1 MLKTEEPNKKDDLL
15 LSVLEFLDRNGFK
28 QSFEKLQQKAGIY
41 YEENNKKIIED
52 LLHLREIDELILYIK
67 NNSKIEN
74 EEKIGY
80 IKLLKIKKYIDLI
93 IKNCSDRIDQKDS
106 LNYLRTEIVPM
117 INNNKTKN
125 KNLLNSLTNILFYKD
140 MNLLTEYIR
149 KNLNIYYD
157 DSYII
162 KELSKNRIIQIEKL
176 YNIYNNIKDN
186 NKESFDNYNT
196 TSIND
201 LCFNPFKTSD
211 IWFLELSRN
220 KKYIALG
227 FSNCNI
233 SLISVNVHK
242 SKNKINLNL
251 YLTFSSNENS
261 RKGEITSLC
270 FSNDEKQLL
279 VSLSTYIVKIFSVN
293 NGEKIK
299 EYNNLHNSYITSCL
313 YLPNSNNKFLCGGV
327 DKRLLLIDTNNIP
340 FLEIGKFC
348 RIKQILYSEFNNLII
363 IIPASIND
371 IICYNFPENKVS
383 FKIEIKEETV
393 YSNISKSDKGKYLLI
408 NISKLYPKILLYNL
422 EKIKTEDKFYGHI
435 QRTMII
441 KCCFGGN
448 KDQYILSGSENA
460 KVYLWERK
468 YPGAPKY
475 IFNGHLGIVNSVE
488 FLFNDILLSVSDD
501 KTLKI
506 WTPDN
511 KENND
516 NDNGSENDNNEKNK
530 TIIFKKNEKNIYKY
544 IENNFENEFFE
555 KMNEALEE
563 IQGEEENVEESDEDE
578 ERNADNGLEGEL
590 E

>member
-1 MLKTEEPNKKDDLL
+1 MSKVEEPNRNDDLL

-28 QSFEKLQQKAGIY
+28 QSFEKLQQKTGIY

-52 LLHLREIDELILYIK
+52 LLHLRKIDELILYIR

-74 EEKIGY
+74 EEKMAY

-106 LNYLRTEIVPM
+106 LNYLRTEIAPM

-140 MNLLTEYIR
+140 MNILIEYIK

-176 YNIYNNIKDN
+176 YNIYNNIKEN
-186 NKESFDNYNT
+186 NKEISFENYNT
-196 TSIND
+196 ITIND
-201 LCFNPFKTSD
+201 LCFSPFKSSD
-211 IWFLELSRN
+211 IWFLEVSKN

-233 SLISVNVHK
+233 SLISVNTHK
-242 SKNKINLNL
+242 NKNKINLNL
-251 YLTFSSNENS
+251 YLTFSSNEKN

-279 VSLSTYIVKIFSVN
+279 VSLSTYIVKIFNVS

-299 EYNNLHNSYITSCL
+299 EYNNLHNSCITSCL
-313 YLPNSNNKFLCGGV
+313 YLPNSNNKFLSGGV

-363 IIPASIND
+363 IIPGSIND
-371 IICYNFPENKVS
+371 IICYNFPENRVS
-383 FKIEIKEETV
+383 FKIEIKEEIV
-393 YSNISKSDKGKYLLI
+393 YCSISKSDKGKYLLI

-422 EKIKTEDKFYGHI
+422 EKTKIEDKFYGHI
-435 QRTMII
+435 QKTMII
-441 KCCFGGN
+441 KCCFGGD
-448 KDQYILSGSENA
+448 KDQYIISGSENA
-460 KVYLWERK
+460 KVYLWERRN
-468 YPGAPKY
+468 PGAPKY
-475 IFNGHLGIVNSVE
+475 IFKGHLGIVNSVAL
-488 FLFNDILLSVSDD
+488 LFNDILLSVSDD

-506 WTPDN
+506 WTPEN

-516 NDNGSENDNNEKNK
+516 NDNNDNNENNK
-530 TIIFKKNEKNIYKY
+530 KIIYKKNDKNIYKY

-555 KMNEALEE
+555 KMNEPLEE
-563 IQGEEENVEESDEDE
+563 IQGEEENVEESDEE
-578 ERNADNGLEGEL
+578 EDRNADVGLEGEL